1 MSFSNSSGGTLALPS
16 PTHAHHID
24 VTSAVR
30 TLRRSISRS
39 PSKFLT
45 RSSPQSLSPESPH
58 QTSPQSPCQSP
69 CRRFGATPQNQHS
82 LPSHTRS
89 APPNNGILHPA
100 FTPFRPSVRLSLR
113 SAKAGKTSPSRQLT
127 RTRTSPRSPL
137 KRALN
142 TAPDSGNSLP
152 AMPAPSVIDATG
164 QENNALGATSPL
176 TVSPDKR
183 SSLHLEA
190 PGSSPTAFIKSL
202 DGHYEFQMVPNNG
215 SLKRSDATMNLDQ
228 PSQESP
234 VAKRRSLHGISVLGQ
249 NEDQNVFGS
258 NTTSSQSFFIHE
270 DASTEYEIAG
280 TTGSPFRDPLP
291 SPTPTNSNVPKRS
304 SSLRKSTL
312 QQRYGERGSWGRRSG
327 ERQLAQMSAEYSPV
341 RSRPRLSQ
349 DQFVPPAV
357 PQESPF
363 ASTTPASKPP
373 TFITDVDY
381 ETNPLSTTPTSQ
393 PPSFASADTG
403 YEPTHVST
411 TPTSKPPIFGVDKG
425 HQPHPLSKTLTTSS
439 SGNSLTE
446 ETPMYAPVA
455 RVPDRQRSHIFSRSL
470 PLNATRPTRP
480 NDMARAMATPSQ
492 NHLWVGAFN
501 STGLISKVNRNLEED
516 ADKKMAP
523 PDTPC
528 KKHSNPFATFPHRPG
543 RVNNRN
549 SFGGIP
555 STPFSN
561 GGTQVPNSNPFSRPG
576 KGMSIFQRGSA
587 SRGARRG
594 SVLSLD
600 GDEHNLFNDT
610 LDFST
615 PMEGDAPPT
624 PTKNTLT
631 PSLSKV
637 SEHSFES
644 PQDNHSPTANRV
656 IHAPTPIFG
665 NPVPREAT
673 CKSGSAAPNALAG
686 SIDNS
691 SRPLRA
697 GCLYSPSSHLPLSS
711 LSRSRARR
719 GLHSPSPL
727 STVSLRHSISS
738 PTQTFTKSKL
748 SVSASPLDGR
758 RTPQTPARAGDSF
771 SDNMA
776 PPVTPTA
783 GRDLRSSTSLLVT
796 PVNVRTSN
804 VDLDVSLSSRFEK
817 VEQIGKGEFSL
828 VYRVTQV
835 DQQKMT
841 FDDFIATP
849 SKSPTKGKVFAVK
862 KSKQPFQGPRD
873 RETKLREAEI
883 LKALSHSEHVVQ
895 YFDNWEHNY
904 HLYIQTEY
912 CEEGT
917 LDKFLGNVGR
927 GGRLDDFRIF
937 KILQDLCLGLKDIH
951 DAGFMHLD
959 LKPANILVTF
969 EGVLKIA
976 DFGLA
981 QSCSSAEG
989 VDVEGD
995 REYMAPEML
1004 KGKSCQPA
1012 DVFSLGLIILETA
1025 ANVVLPDNGPTWIAL
1040 RSGDLSEVPS
1050 LTWNPSIEVQRDAT
1064 GNPTEGVLSDGF
1076 ASGKTHDPSNLF
1088 GSYKRSELQQPPD
1101 FMVNAMHISSLDS
1114 IVRWMTAQEPSERPT
1129 VHQVLQL
1136 EGMQWVSHQRAAP
1149 ATVYEGNWGPA
1160 DMFPISE
1167 ISIAEGGDSDTE
1179 MTDV

>member
-45 RSSPQSLSPESPH
+45 RSNSQNSLSPESPH
-58 QTSPQSPCQSP
+58 QTSPQSPC
-69 CRRFGATPQNQHS
+69 RRFGATPQNQQL

-89 APPNNGILHPA
+89 APPHINGAPHSNA

-113 SAKAGKTSPSRQLT
+113 SAKAGKTSPSRPLT
-127 RTRTSPRSPL
+127 RARASPKSPL

-142 TAPDSGNSLP
+142 MAPDSGNSLP
-152 AMPAPSVIDATG
+152 AVPLASVIDASG
-164 QENNALGATSPL
+164 QENNALGATSPIS
-176 TVSPDKR
+176 VSPVKR
-183 SSLHLEA
+183 RSLTLDVA
-190 PGSSPTAFIKSL
+190 GSSPTSFLKSL
-202 DGHYEFQMVPNNG
+202 DSNNDGQMVPNNG

-228 PSQESP
+228 PSQGSP
-234 VAKRRSLHGISVLGQ
+234 VAKRRSLHGISGLGQ
-249 NEDQNVFGS
+249 NEDQNIFGA
-258 NTTSSQSFFIHE
+258 NTTSSQSFYIHE
-270 DASTEYEIAG
+270 DSSTEYEIAG
-280 TTGSPFRDPLP
+280 TSGSPFRDPVP
-291 SPTPTNSNVPKRS
+291 SPTPATTNVPKRS

-327 ERQLAQMSAEYSPV
+327 ERQLAQMSSEYSPV
-341 RSRPRLSQ
+341 RSRPRLSL
-349 DQFVPPAV
+349 DQFVPPPV

-363 ASTTPASKPP
+363 
-373 TFITDVDY
+373 
-381 ETNPLSTTPTSQ
+381 
-393 PPSFASADTG
+393 
-403 YEPTHVST
+403 VST
-411 TPTSKPPIFGVDKG
+411 TPTSKPPPTTFFGDKA

-446 ETPMYAPVA
+446 EAPIYAPVA
-455 RVPDRQRSHIFSRSL
+455 RMPDRPRPHLFSRSL

-480 NDMARAMATPSQ
+480 NDLSKAMATPSNSQ
-492 NHLWVGAFN
+492 LWVGAFN
-501 STGLISKVNRNLEED
+501 STGLISKVNRNPEED

-528 KKHSNPFATFPHRPG
+528 KKHSNPFATFPPPAGSAMKKRG
-543 RVNNRN
+543 NNRN
-549 SFGGIP
+549 SFGGLP
-555 STPFSN
+555 STPF
-561 GGTQVPNSNPFSRPG
+561 GNSTASFGRPG

-587 SRGARRG
+587 SRSARRG

-600 GDEHNLFNDT
+600 GDEHKLFGET
-610 LDFST
+610 IDFST

-637 SEHSFES
+637 SEYSFES
-644 PQDNHSPTANRV
+644 PHDNHSPTANRTL
-656 IHAPTPIFG
+656 HSTTPVLGTSIS
-665 NPVPREAT
+665 REAT
-673 CKSGSAAPNALAG
+673 S
-686 SIDNS
+686 
-691 SRPLRA
+691 
-697 GCLYSPSSHLPLSS
+697 
-711 LSRSRARR
+711 
-719 GLHSPSPL
+719 
-727 STVSLRHSISS
+727 
-738 PTQTFTKSKL
+738 
-748 SVSASPLDGR
+748 SPLDGR
-758 RTPQTPARAGDSF
+758 RTPQTPRESLLPLDTSRLSISQIGDGF
-771 SDNMA
+771 SDNMP

-796 PVNVRTSN
+796 PVNARTSN
-804 VDLDVSLSSRFEK
+804 IDIDASLSSRFDK
-817 VEQIGKGEFSL
+817 VEQIGKGEFSV
-828 VYRVTQV
+828 VYRVTQA
-835 DQQKMT
+835 DHQMT
-841 FDDFIATP
+841 FGNLSTTP
-849 SKSPTKGKVFAVK
+849 TTSPPKGRVYAVK
-862 KSKQPFQGPRD
+862 KSKHAFQGPKDRD
-873 RETKLREAEI
+873 TKVREAEI
-883 LKALSHSEHVVQ
+883 LRTLSYSEHVVQ
-895 YFDNWEHNY
+895 YFDHWDYNN

-917 LDKFLGNVGR
+917 LDKFLGTVGR

-951 DAGFMHLD
+951 DSGFMHLD

-969 EGVLKIA
+969 EGVLKIG

-1004 KGKSCQPA
+1004 KGKSCQSA

-1064 GNPTEGVLSDGF
+1064 GNPTEIMHSDDF
-1076 ASGKTHDPSNLF
+1076 TSGKTHDPSNLF
-1088 GSYKRSELQQPPD
+1088 GPSKRSELLQPPE
-1101 FMVNAMHISSLDS
+1101 FMVNATHNSSLDL

-1129 VHQVLQL
+1129 VHQVLEL
-1136 EGMQWVSHQRAAP
+1136 EGLQWVGHHRAAP
-1149 ATVYEGNWGPA
+1149 ATVYEGNWGP
-1160 DMFPISE
+1160 DEELIP

>member
-45 RSSPQSLSPESPH
+45 RSNSQNSLSPESPH
-58 QTSPQSPCQSP
+58 QTSPQSPC
-69 CRRFGATPQNQHS
+69 RRFGATPQNQQL

-89 APPNNGILHPA
+89 APPHINGAPHSTA

-113 SAKAGKTSPSRQLT
+113 SAKAGKTSPSRPLT
-127 RTRTSPRSPL
+127 RARASPKSPL

-142 TAPDSGNSLP
+142 MAPDSGNSLP
-152 AMPAPSVIDATG
+152 AIPLASVIDASG
-164 QENNALGATSPL
+164 QENNALGATSPIS
-176 TVSPDKR
+176 VSPVKR
-183 SSLHLEA
+183 RSLTLDVAE
-190 PGSSPTAFIKSL
+190 SSPTSFLKSL
-202 DGHYEFQMVPNNG
+202 DSNNDGQMATNNG

-228 PSQESP
+228 PSQGSP
-234 VAKRRSLHGISVLGQ
+234 VAKRRSLHGISGLGQ
-249 NEDQNVFGS
+249 NEDQNIFGA
-258 NTTSSQSFFIHE
+258 NTTSSQSFYIHE
-270 DASTEYEIAG
+270 DSSTEYEIAG
-280 TTGSPFRDPLP
+280 TSGSPFRDPVP
-291 SPTPTNSNVPKRS
+291 SPTPATTNVPKRS

-327 ERQLAQMSAEYSPV
+327 ERQLAQMSSEYSPV
-341 RSRPRLSQ
+341 RSRPRLSL
-349 DQFVPPAV
+349 DQFVPPPV

-363 ASTTPASKPP
+363 
-373 TFITDVDY
+373 
-381 ETNPLSTTPTSQ
+381 
-393 PPSFASADTG
+393 
-403 YEPTHVST
+403 VST
-411 TPTSKPPIFGVDKG
+411 TPTSKPPPTTFFGDKA

-446 ETPMYAPVA
+446 EAPIYAPVA
-455 RVPDRQRSHIFSRSL
+455 RMPDRPRPHLFSRSL

-480 NDMARAMATPSQ
+480 NDMSKAMATPSNSQ
-492 NHLWVGAFN
+492 LWVGAFN
-501 STGLISKVNRNLEED
+501 STGLISKVNRNPEED

-528 KKHSNPFATFPHRPG
+528 KKHSNPFATFPPPAGSAMKKRG
-543 RVNNRN
+543 NNRN
-549 SFGGIP
+549 SFGGLP
-555 STPFSN
+555 STPFGNST
-561 GGTQVPNSNPFSRPG
+561 GPNSFGRPG

-587 SRGARRG
+587 SRSARRG

-600 GDEHNLFNDT
+600 GDEHKLFGET
-610 LDFST
+610 IDFST

-637 SEHSFES
+637 SEYSFES
-644 PQDNHSPTANRV
+644 PHDNHSPTANRTL
-656 IHAPTPIFG
+656 HSTTPVLGTSI
-665 NPVPREAT
+665 PREAT
-673 CKSGSAAPNALAG
+673 S
-686 SIDNS
+686 
-691 SRPLRA
+691 
-697 GCLYSPSSHLPLSS
+697 
-711 LSRSRARR
+711 
-719 GLHSPSPL
+719 
-727 STVSLRHSISS
+727 
-738 PTQTFTKSKL
+738 
-748 SVSASPLDGR
+748 SPLDGR
-758 RTPQTPARAGDSF
+758 RTPQTPRESLLPLDTSRLSISQIGDGF
-771 SDNMA
+771 SDNMP

-796 PVNVRTSN
+796 PVNARTSN
-804 VDLDVSLSSRFEK
+804 IDIDASLSSRFDK
-817 VEQIGKGEFSL
+817 VEQIGKGEFSV
-828 VYRVTQV
+828 VYRVTQA
-835 DQQKMT
+835 DHQMT
-841 FDDFIATP
+841 FGNLSTTP
-849 SKSPTKGKVFAVK
+849 TTSPTKGRVYAVK
-862 KSKQPFQGPRD
+862 KSKHAFQGPKDRD
-873 RETKLREAEI
+873 TKVREAEI
-883 LKALSHSEHVVQ
+883 LRTLSFSEHVVQ
-895 YFDNWEHNY
+895 YFDHWDYNN

-917 LDKFLGNVGR
+917 LDKFLGTVGR

-951 DAGFMHLD
+951 DSGFMHLD

-969 EGVLKIA
+969 EGVLKIG

-1004 KGKSCQPA
+1004 KGKSCQSA

-1064 GNPTEGVLSDGF
+1064 GNPTEIMHSDDF
-1076 ASGKTHDPSNLF
+1076 TSGKTHDPSNLF
-1088 GSYKRSELQQPPD
+1088 GPSKRSELLQPPE
-1101 FMVNAMHISSLDS
+1101 FMVNATHSSSLDL

-1129 VHQVLQL
+1129 VHQVLEL
-1136 EGMQWVSHQRAAP
+1136 EGLQWVGHHRAAP
-1149 ATVYEGNWGPA
+1149 ATVYEGNWGP
-1160 DMFPISE
+1160 DEELIP

>member
-45 RSSPQSLSPESPH
+45 RSNSPNSLSPESPH
-58 QTSPQSPCQSP
+58 QTSPQSPC
-69 CRRFGATPQNQHS
+69 RRFGATPQNQQP
-82 LPSHTRS
+82 LPCHTRS
-89 APPNNGILHPA
+89 APPHAYGAPSSA

-113 SAKAGKTSPSRQLT
+113 SAKAAKTSPSRPLT
-127 RTRTSPRSPL
+127 RARVSPKSPL
-137 KRALN
+137 KRALI

-152 AMPAPSVIDATG
+152 AAPALSAIDISG
-164 QENNALGATSPL
+164 QENNTLGA
-176 TVSPDKR
+176 
-183 SSLHLEA
+183 
-190 PGSSPTAFIKSL
+190 SSPITSSPEKRRSLPLDVSGSVQIAFLKSL
-202 DGHYEFQMVPNNG
+202 ETNSDNSMVPNNG

-234 VAKRRSLHGISVLGQ
+234 VAKRRSLHGISALGQ
-249 NEDQNVFGS
+249 NEDQNIFGS
-258 NTTSSQSFFIHE
+258 NTTSSQSFYIHE

-280 TTGSPFRDPLP
+280 SSGSPFRDPLP
-291 SPTPTNSNVPKRS
+291 SPTPTTTSTSANVPKRS

-312 QQRYGERGSWGRRSG
+312 QQRYGERGSWGRRTG
-327 ERQLAQMSAEYSPV
+327 ERQLAQFSAEYSPV
-341 RSRPRLSQ
+341 RSRPRLSM
-349 DQFVPPAV
+349 DQFVPPPA

-363 ASTTPASKPP
+363 TTSTSTAP
-373 TFITDVDY
+373 T
-381 ETNPLSTTPTSQ
+381 
-393 PPSFASADTG
+393 
-403 YEPTHVST
+403 VST
-411 TPTSKPPIFGVDKG
+411 TPTSKPPPTNIFGDKG

-439 SGNSLTE
+439 SGNSLHE
-446 ETPMYAPVA
+446 ETPIYAPVA
-455 RVPDRQRSHIFSRSL
+455 RMPDRPRQHLFSRSL

-480 NDMARAMATPSQ
+480 NDVTRTMATPSNAQ
-492 NHLWVGAFN
+492 LWVGAFN
-501 STGLISKVNRNLEED
+501 STGLISKVNRNPEEE
-516 ADKKMAP
+516 ANKKMAP

-528 KKHSNPFATFPHRPG
+528 KKHSNPFATFPPPAGSAMKKRG
-543 RVNNRN
+543 NNRN
-549 SFGGIP
+549 SFGGNP
-555 STPFSN
+555 STPFGNS
-561 GGTQVPNSNPFSRPG
+561 TQSFGRAG

-587 SRGARRG
+587 SRNGRRG

-600 GDEHNLFNDT
+600 GDEHTLFDNI

-644 PQDNHSPTANRV
+644 PQNNHSPTANR
-656 IHAPTPIFG
+656 ILHAPTPVLGSSI
-665 NPVPREAT
+665 PRSAT
-673 CKSGSAAPNALAG
+673 S
-686 SIDNS
+686 
-691 SRPLRA
+691 
-697 GCLYSPSSHLPLSS
+697 
-711 LSRSRARR
+711 
-719 GLHSPSPL
+719 
-727 STVSLRHSISS
+727 
-738 PTQTFTKSKL
+738 
-748 SVSASPLDGR
+748 SPLDGR
-758 RTPQTPARAGDSF
+758 RTPQTPRESLLPLDTSRLSISQAGDSY
-771 SDNMA
+771 SDNM
-776 PPVTPTA
+776 PPPSTPTA
-783 GRDLRSSTSLLVT
+783 GRDLRSSTSILVT
-796 PVNVRTSN
+796 PVNVRTN
-804 VDLDVSLSSRFEK
+804 NLDIDASLSSRFEK
-817 VEQIGKGEFSL
+817 VEQIGMGEFST
-828 VYRVTQV
+828 VYRVTQA
-835 DQQKMT
+835 DRPMS
-841 FDDFIATP
+841 FDELIATP
-849 SKSPTKGKVFAVK
+849 ADHSNSPAKGRVYAVK

-873 RETKLREAEI
+873 RDTKVREAQI
-883 LKALSHSEHVVQ
+883 LQSLSHSEHVVQ
-895 YFDNWEHNY
+895 YFDHWEHNY

-917 LDKFLGNVGR
+917 LDRFLGHVGR

-1004 KGKSCQPA
+1004 KGKSCQSA

-1064 GNPTEGVLSDGF
+1064 GNPTEGMHSDDF
-1076 ASGKTHDPSNLF
+1076 TSGKTHDPSNLF
-1088 GSYKRSELQQPPD
+1088 GSLKRSELQQPPE
-1101 FMVNAMHISSLDS
+1101 FMVNPVHNSSLDS
-1114 IVRWMTAQEPSERPT
+1114 IVRWMTAQEPSDRPS
-1129 VHQVLQL
+1129 VHQVLQI
-1136 EGMQWVSHQRAAP
+1136 EGMQWVAHQRAAP
-1149 ATVYEGNWGPA
+1149 ATVYEGNWGPDDAEA
-1160 DMFPISE
+1160 DMFPV
-1167 ISIAEGGDSDTE
+1167 SIVEGDSDTE

>member
-45 RSSPQSLSPESPH
+45 RSNSQNSLSPESPH
-58 QTSPQSPCQSP
+58 QTSPQSPC
-69 CRRFGATPQNQHS
+69 RRFGATPQNQQL

-89 APPNNGILHPA
+89 APPHANGAPHSTA

-113 SAKAGKTSPSRQLT
+113 SAKACKTSPSRPLT
-127 RTRTSPRSPL
+127 RARASPKSPL

-142 TAPDSGNSLP
+142 MAPDSGNSLP
-152 AMPAPSVIDATG
+152 VMPSPSVIDASG
-164 QENNALGATSPL
+164 QENNALGATSPIS
-176 TVSPDKR
+176 VSPVKR
-183 SSLHLEA
+183 RSLTLDVA
-190 PGSSPTAFIKSL
+190 GSSPTSFLKSL
-202 DGHYEFQMVPNNG
+202 DSSSDSQMVPNNG

-228 PSQESP
+228 PSQGSP
-234 VAKRRSLHGISVLGQ
+234 VAKRRSLHGISGLGQ
-249 NEDQNVFGS
+249 NEDQNIFGA
-258 NTTSSQSFFIHE
+258 NTTSSQSFYIHE
-270 DASTEYEIAG
+270 DSSTEYEIAG
-280 TTGSPFRDPLP
+280 TSGSPFRDPLP
-291 SPTPTNSNVPKRS
+291 SPTPATTNVPKRS

-327 ERQLAQMSAEYSPV
+327 ERQLAQMSSEYSPV
-341 RSRPRLSQ
+341 RSRPRLSL
-349 DQFVPPAV
+349 DQFVPPPV

-363 ASTTPASKPP
+363 
-373 TFITDVDY
+373 
-381 ETNPLSTTPTSQ
+381 
-393 PPSFASADTG
+393 
-403 YEPTHVST
+403 VST
-411 TPTSKPPIFGVDKG
+411 TPTSKPPTTIFGDKA

-446 ETPMYAPVA
+446 EAPIYAPVA
-455 RVPDRQRSHIFSRSL
+455 RMPDRPRPHLFSRSL

-480 NDMARAMATPSQ
+480 NDMSKAMATPSNSQ
-492 NHLWVGAFN
+492 LWVGAFN
-501 STGLISKVNRNLEED
+501 STGLISKVNRNPEED

-528 KKHSNPFATFPHRPG
+528 KKHSNPFATFPPPAGSAMKKRG
-543 RVNNRN
+543 NNRN
-549 SFGGIP
+549 SFGGLP
-555 STPFSN
+555 STPFGNST
-561 GGTQVPNSNPFSRPG
+561 GPNSFGRPG

-587 SRGARRG
+587 SRSARRG

-600 GDEHNLFNDT
+600 GDEHKLFGET
-610 LDFST
+610 IDFST

-637 SEHSFES
+637 SEYSFES
-644 PQDNHSPTANRV
+644 PHDNHSPTANRNL
-656 IHAPTPIFG
+656 HSTTPVLGTSIR
-665 NPVPREAT
+665 REAT
-673 CKSGSAAPNALAG
+673 S
-686 SIDNS
+686 
-691 SRPLRA
+691 
-697 GCLYSPSSHLPLSS
+697 
-711 LSRSRARR
+711 
-719 GLHSPSPL
+719 
-727 STVSLRHSISS
+727 
-738 PTQTFTKSKL
+738 
-748 SVSASPLDGR
+748 SPLDGR
-758 RTPQTPARAGDSF
+758 RTPQTPRESLLPLDTSRLSISQIGDSF
-771 SDNMA
+771 SDNMP

-796 PVNVRTSN
+796 PVNARTN
-804 VDLDVSLSSRFEK
+804 NIDIDASLSSRFDK
-817 VEQIGKGEFSL
+817 VEQVGKGEFSV

-835 DQQKMT
+835 DHQMT
-841 FDDFIATP
+841 FGNLSTTP
-849 SKSPTKGKVFAVK
+849 TTSPTKGRVYAVK
-862 KSKQPFQGPRD
+862 KSKHAFQGPKDRD
-873 RETKLREAEI
+873 DKVREAEI
-883 LKALSHSEHVVQ
+883 LRTLSHSEHVVQ
-895 YFDNWEHNY
+895 YFDHWDYNN

-917 LDKFLGNVGR
+917 LDKFLGTVGQ

-969 EGVLKIA
+969 EGVLKIG

-1004 KGKSCQPA
+1004 KGKSCQSA

-1064 GNPTEGVLSDGF
+1064 GNPTEIMHSDDF
-1076 ASGKTHDPSNLF
+1076 TSGKTHDPSNLF
-1088 GSYKRSELQQPPD
+1088 GPSKRSELLQPPE
-1101 FMVNAMHISSLDS
+1101 FMVNATHSSSLDM
-1114 IVRWMTAQEPSERPT
+1114 IVRWMTAQEPNERPT
-1129 VHQVLQL
+1129 VHQVLEL
-1136 EGMQWVSHQRAAP
+1136 EGLQWIGHHRAAP
-1149 ATVYEGNWGPA
+1149 ATVYEGNWGP
-1160 DMFPISE
+1160 DELIPV
-1167 ISIAEGGDSDTE
+1167 SIAEGGDSDTE

>member
-45 RSSPQSLSPESPH
+45 RSNSQNSLSPESPH
-58 QTSPQSPCQSP
+58 QTSPQSPC
-69 CRRFGATPQNQHS
+69 RRFGATPQNQQL

-89 APPNNGILHPA
+89 APPHINGAPHSAA

-113 SAKAGKTSPSRQLT
+113 SAKAGKTSPSRPLT
-127 RTRTSPRSPL
+127 RARASPKSPL

-142 TAPDSGNSLP
+142 MAPDSGNSLP
-152 AMPAPSVIDATG
+152 AVPLASVIDASG
-164 QENNALGATSPL
+164 QENNALGATSPIS
-176 TVSPDKR
+176 VSPVKR
-183 SSLHLEA
+183 RSLTLDVA
-190 PGSSPTAFIKSL
+190 GSSPTSFLKSL
-202 DGHYEFQMVPNNG
+202 DSNNDGQVVPNNG

-228 PSQESP
+228 PSQGSP
-234 VAKRRSLHGISVLGQ
+234 VAKRRSLHGISGLGQ
-249 NEDQNVFGS
+249 NEDQNIFGA
-258 NTTSSQSFFIHE
+258 NTTSSQSFYIHE
-270 DASTEYEIAG
+270 DSSTEYEIAG
-280 TTGSPFRDPLP
+280 TSGSPFRDPAP
-291 SPTPTNSNVPKRS
+291 SPTPATTNVPKRS

-327 ERQLAQMSAEYSPV
+327 ERQLAQMSSEYSPV
-341 RSRPRLSQ
+341 RSRPRLSL
-349 DQFVPPAV
+349 DQFVPPPV

-363 ASTTPASKPP
+363 
-373 TFITDVDY
+373 
-381 ETNPLSTTPTSQ
+381 
-393 PPSFASADTG
+393 
-403 YEPTHVST
+403 VST
-411 TPTSKPPIFGVDKG
+411 TPTSKPPPTTLFGDKA

-446 ETPMYAPVA
+446 EAPIYAPVP
-455 RVPDRQRSHIFSRSL
+455 RMPDRPRPHLFSRSL

-480 NDMARAMATPSQ
+480 NDMSKAMATPSNSQ
-492 NHLWVGAFN
+492 LWVGAFN
-501 STGLISKVNRNLEED
+501 STGLISKVNRNPEED

-528 KKHSNPFATFPHRPG
+528 KKHSNPFATFPPPAGSAMKKRG
-543 RVNNRN
+543 NNRN
-549 SFGGIP
+549 SFGGLP
-555 STPFSN
+555 STPF
-561 GGTQVPNSNPFSRPG
+561 GNSTASFGRPG

-587 SRGARRG
+587 SRSARRG

-600 GDEHNLFNDT
+600 GDEHKLFGET
-610 LDFST
+610 IDFST

-624 PTKNTLT
+624 PTKHTLT

-637 SEHSFES
+637 SEYSFES
-644 PQDNHSPTANRV
+644 PHDNHSPTANRTL
-656 IHAPTPIFG
+656 HSTTPVLGTSI
-665 NPVPREAT
+665 PREA
-673 CKSGSAAPNALAG
+673 
-686 SIDNS
+686 NS
-691 SRPLRA
+691 
-697 GCLYSPSSHLPLSS
+697 
-711 LSRSRARR
+711 
-719 GLHSPSPL
+719 
-727 STVSLRHSISS
+727 
-738 PTQTFTKSKL
+738 
-748 SVSASPLDGR
+748 SPLDGR
-758 RTPQTPARAGDSF
+758 RTPQTPRESLLPLDTSRLSISQIGDGF
-771 SDNMA
+771 SDNMP

-796 PVNVRTSN
+796 PVNARTSN
-804 VDLDVSLSSRFEK
+804 IDIDASLSSRFDK
-817 VEQIGKGEFSL
+817 VEQIGKGEFSV
-828 VYRVTQV
+828 VYRVTQA
-835 DQQKMT
+835 DHQMT
-841 FDDFIATP
+841 FGNLSTTP
-849 SKSPTKGKVFAVK
+849 TTSPTKGRVYAVK
-862 KSKQPFQGPRD
+862 KSKHAFQGPKDRD
-873 RETKLREAEI
+873 TKVREAEI
-883 LKALSHSEHVVQ
+883 LRTLSYSEHVVQ
-895 YFDNWEHNY
+895 YFDHWDYNN

-917 LDKFLGNVGR
+917 LDKFLGTVGR

-951 DAGFMHLD
+951 DSGFMHLD

-969 EGVLKIA
+969 EGVLKIG

-1004 KGKSCQPA
+1004 KGKSCQSA

-1064 GNPTEGVLSDGF
+1064 GNPTEIMHSDDF
-1076 ASGKTHDPSNLF
+1076 TSGKTHDPSNLF
-1088 GSYKRSELQQPPD
+1088 GPSKRSELLQPPE
-1101 FMVNAMHISSLDS
+1101 FMVNATHNSSLDL

-1129 VHQVLQL
+1129 VHQVLEL
-1136 EGMQWVSHQRAAP
+1136 EGLQWVGHHRAAP
-1149 ATVYEGNWGPA
+1149 ATVYEGNWGP
-1160 DMFPISE
+1160 DEELIP

>member
-45 RSSPQSLSPESPH
+45 RSNSQNSLSPESPH
-58 QTSPQSPCQSP
+58 QTSPQSPC
-69 CRRFGATPQNQHS
+69 RRFGATPQNQQL

-89 APPNNGILHPA
+89 APPHINGAPHSTA

-113 SAKAGKTSPSRQLT
+113 SAKAGKTSPSRPLT
-127 RTRTSPRSPL
+127 RARASPKSPL

-142 TAPDSGNSLP
+142 MAPDSGNSLP
-152 AMPAPSVIDATG
+152 AIPLASVIDASG
-164 QENNALGATSPL
+164 QENNALGATSPIS
-176 TVSPDKR
+176 VSPVKR
-183 SSLHLEA
+183 RSLTLDVAE
-190 PGSSPTAFIKSL
+190 SSPTSFLKSL
-202 DGHYEFQMVPNNG
+202 DSNNDGQMVTNNG

-228 PSQESP
+228 PSQGSP
-234 VAKRRSLHGISVLGQ
+234 VAKRRSLHGISGLGQ
-249 NEDQNVFGS
+249 NEDQNIFGA
-258 NTTSSQSFFIHE
+258 NTTSSQSFYIHE
-270 DASTEYEIAG
+270 DSSTEYEIAG
-280 TTGSPFRDPLP
+280 TSGSPFRDPVP
-291 SPTPTNSNVPKRS
+291 SPTPATTNVPKRS

-327 ERQLAQMSAEYSPV
+327 ERQLAQMSSEYSPV
-341 RSRPRLSQ
+341 RSRPRLSL
-349 DQFVPPAV
+349 DQFVPPPM

-363 ASTTPASKPP
+363 
-373 TFITDVDY
+373 
-381 ETNPLSTTPTSQ
+381 
-393 PPSFASADTG
+393 
-403 YEPTHVST
+403 VST
-411 TPTSKPPIFGVDKG
+411 TPTSKPPPTTFFGDKA

-446 ETPMYAPVA
+446 EAPIYAPVA
-455 RVPDRQRSHIFSRSL
+455 RMPDRPRPHLFSRSL

-480 NDMARAMATPSQ
+480 NDMSKAMATPSNSQ
-492 NHLWVGAFN
+492 LWVGAFN
-501 STGLISKVNRNLEED
+501 STGLISKVNRNPEED

-528 KKHSNPFATFPHRPG
+528 KKHSNPFATFPPPAGSAMKKRG
-543 RVNNRN
+543 NNRN
-549 SFGGIP
+549 SFGGLP
-555 STPFSN
+555 STPFGNST
-561 GGTQVPNSNPFSRPG
+561 GPNSFGRPG

-587 SRGARRG
+587 SRSARRG

-600 GDEHNLFNDT
+600 GDEHKLFGET
-610 LDFST
+610 IDFST

-637 SEHSFES
+637 SEYSFES
-644 PQDNHSPTANRV
+644 PHDNHSPTANRTL
-656 IHAPTPIFG
+656 HSTTPVLGTSI
-665 NPVPREAT
+665 PREAT
-673 CKSGSAAPNALAG
+673 S
-686 SIDNS
+686 
-691 SRPLRA
+691 
-697 GCLYSPSSHLPLSS
+697 
-711 LSRSRARR
+711 
-719 GLHSPSPL
+719 
-727 STVSLRHSISS
+727 
-738 PTQTFTKSKL
+738 
-748 SVSASPLDGR
+748 SPLDGR
-758 RTPQTPARAGDSF
+758 RTPQTPRESLLPLDTSRLSISQIGDGF
-771 SDNMA
+771 SDNMP

-796 PVNVRTSN
+796 PVNARTSN
-804 VDLDVSLSSRFEK
+804 IDIDASLSSRFDK
-817 VEQIGKGEFSL
+817 VEQIGKGEFSV
-828 VYRVTQV
+828 VYRVTQA
-835 DQQKMT
+835 DHQMT
-841 FDDFIATP
+841 FGNLSTTP
-849 SKSPTKGKVFAVK
+849 TTSPTKGRVYAVK
-862 KSKQPFQGPRD
+862 KSKHAFQGPKDRD
-873 RETKLREAEI
+873 TKVREAEI
-883 LKALSHSEHVVQ
+883 LRTLSFSEHVVQ
-895 YFDNWEHNY
+895 YFDHWDYNN

-917 LDKFLGNVGR
+917 LDKFLGTVGR

-951 DAGFMHLD
+951 DSGFMHLD

-969 EGVLKIA
+969 EGVLKIG

-1004 KGKSCQPA
+1004 KGKSCQSA

-1064 GNPTEGVLSDGF
+1064 GNPTEIMHSDDF
-1076 ASGKTHDPSNLF
+1076 TSGKTHDPSNLF
-1088 GSYKRSELQQPPD
+1088 GPSKRSELLQPPE
-1101 FMVNAMHISSLDS
+1101 FMVNATHSSSLDL

-1129 VHQVLQL
+1129 VHQVLEL
-1136 EGMQWVSHQRAAP
+1136 EGLQWVGHHRAAP
-1149 ATVYEGNWGPA
+1149 ATVYEGNWGP
-1160 DMFPISE
+1160 DEELIP

>member
-45 RSSPQSLSPESPH
+45 RSNSQNSLSPESPH
-58 QTSPQSPCQSP
+58 QTSPQSPC
-69 CRRFGATPQNQHS
+69 RRFGATPQNQQL

-89 APPNNGILHPA
+89 APPHINGAPHSTA

-113 SAKAGKTSPSRQLT
+113 SAKAGKTSPSRPLT
-127 RTRTSPRSPL
+127 RARASPKSPL

-142 TAPDSGNSLP
+142 MAPDNGNSLP
-152 AMPAPSVIDATG
+152 AVPLASVIDASG
-164 QENNALGATSPL
+164 QENNALGATSPIS
-176 TVSPDKR
+176 VSPVKR
-183 SSLHLEA
+183 RSLTLDVA
-190 PGSSPTAFIKSL
+190 GSSPTSFLKSL
-202 DGHYEFQMVPNNG
+202 DSNNDGQMVPNNG

-228 PSQESP
+228 PSQGSP
-234 VAKRRSLHGISVLGQ
+234 VAKRRSLHGISGLGQ
-249 NEDQNVFGS
+249 NEDQNIFGA
-258 NTTSSQSFFIHE
+258 NTTSSQSFYIHE
-270 DASTEYEIAG
+270 DSSTEYEITG
-280 TTGSPFRDPLP
+280 TSGSPFRDPVH
-291 SPTPTNSNVPKRS
+291 SPTPATTNVPKRS

-327 ERQLAQMSAEYSPV
+327 ERQLAQMSSEYSPV
-341 RSRPRLSQ
+341 RSRPRLSL
-349 DQFVPPAV
+349 DQFVPPV

-363 ASTTPASKPP
+363 
-373 TFITDVDY
+373 
-381 ETNPLSTTPTSQ
+381 
-393 PPSFASADTG
+393 
-403 YEPTHVST
+403 VST
-411 TPTSKPPIFGVDKG
+411 TPTSKPPPTTFFGDKA

-446 ETPMYAPVA
+446 EAPMYAPVA
-455 RVPDRQRSHIFSRSL
+455 RMPDRPRPHLFSRSL
-470 PLNATRPTRP
+470 PLNATRPTRQ
-480 NDMARAMATPSQ
+480 NDMSKAMATPSNSQ
-492 NHLWVGAFN
+492 LWVGAFN
-501 STGLISKVNRNLEED
+501 STGLISKVNRNPEED

-528 KKHSNPFATFPHRPG
+528 KKHSNPFATFPPPAGSAMKKRG
-543 RVNNRN
+543 NNRN
-549 SFGGIP
+549 SFGGLP
-555 STPFSN
+555 STPF
-561 GGTQVPNSNPFSRPG
+561 GNSTASFGRPG

-587 SRGARRG
+587 SRSARRG

-600 GDEHNLFNDT
+600 GDEHKLFGET
-610 LDFST
+610 IDFST

-637 SEHSFES
+637 SEYSFES
-644 PQDNHSPTANRV
+644 PHDNHSPTANRTL
-656 IHAPTPIFG
+656 HSTTPVLGTSI
-665 NPVPREAT
+665 PREAT
-673 CKSGSAAPNALAG
+673 S
-686 SIDNS
+686 
-691 SRPLRA
+691 
-697 GCLYSPSSHLPLSS
+697 
-711 LSRSRARR
+711 
-719 GLHSPSPL
+719 
-727 STVSLRHSISS
+727 
-738 PTQTFTKSKL
+738 
-748 SVSASPLDGR
+748 SPLDGR
-758 RTPQTPARAGDSF
+758 RTPQTPRESLLPLDTSRLSISQIGDGF
-771 SDNMA
+771 PDNMP

-796 PVNVRTSN
+796 PVNARTSN
-804 VDLDVSLSSRFEK
+804 IDIDASLSSRFDK
-817 VEQIGKGEFSL
+817 VEQIGKGEFSV
-828 VYRVTQV
+828 VYRVTQA
-835 DQQKMT
+835 DHQMT
-841 FDDFIATP
+841 FGNLSTTP
-849 SKSPTKGKVFAVK
+849 TTSPTKGRVYAVK
-862 KSKQPFQGPRD
+862 KSKHAFQGPKDRD
-873 RETKLREAEI
+873 TKVREAEI
-883 LKALSHSEHVVQ
+883 LRTLSYSEHVVQ
-895 YFDNWEHNY
+895 YFDHWDYNN

-917 LDKFLGNVGR
+917 LDKFLGTVGR

-951 DAGFMHLD
+951 DSGFMHLD

-969 EGVLKIA
+969 EGVLKIG

-1004 KGKSCQPA
+1004 KGKSCQSA

-1064 GNPTEGVLSDGF
+1064 GNPTEIMHSDDF
-1076 ASGKTHDPSNLF
+1076 TSGKTHDPSNLF
-1088 GSYKRSELQQPPD
+1088 GPSKRSELLQPPE
-1101 FMVNAMHISSLDS
+1101 FMVNATHNSSLDL

-1129 VHQVLQL
+1129 VHQVLEL
-1136 EGMQWVSHQRAAP
+1136 EGLQWVGHHRAAP
-1149 ATVYEGNWGPA
+1149 ATVYEGNWGP
-1160 DMFPISE
+1160 DEELIP

>member
-45 RSSPQSLSPESPH
+45 RSNSQNSLSPESPH
-58 QTSPQSPCQSP
+58 QTSPQSPC
-69 CRRFGATPQNQHS
+69 RRFGATPQNQQL

-89 APPNNGILHPA
+89 APPHINGAPHSTA

-113 SAKAGKTSPSRQLT
+113 SAKAGKTSPSRPLT
-127 RTRTSPRSPL
+127 RARASPKSPL

-142 TAPDSGNSLP
+142 MAPDSGNSLP
-152 AMPAPSVIDATG
+152 AVPLASVIDASG
-164 QENNALGATSPL
+164 QENNALGATSPIS
-176 TVSPDKR
+176 VSPVKR
-183 SSLHLEA
+183 RSLTLDIA
-190 PGSSPTAFIKSL
+190 GSSPTSFLKSL
-202 DGHYEFQMVPNNG
+202 DSNNDGQMVPNNG

-228 PSQESP
+228 PSQGSP
-234 VAKRRSLHGISVLGQ
+234 VAKRRSLHGISGLGQ
-249 NEDQNVFGS
+249 NEDQNIFGA
-258 NTTSSQSFFIHE
+258 NTTSSQSFYIHE
-270 DASTEYEIAG
+270 DSSTEYEIAG
-280 TTGSPFRDPLP
+280 TSGSPFRDPVP
-291 SPTPTNSNVPKRS
+291 SPTPATTNVPKRS

-327 ERQLAQMSAEYSPV
+327 ERQLAQMSSEYSPV
-341 RSRPRLSQ
+341 RSRPRLSL
-349 DQFVPPAV
+349 DQFVPPPV

-363 ASTTPASKPP
+363 
-373 TFITDVDY
+373 
-381 ETNPLSTTPTSQ
+381 
-393 PPSFASADTG
+393 
-403 YEPTHVST
+403 VST
-411 TPTSKPPIFGVDKG
+411 TPTSKPPPTTFFGDKA

-446 ETPMYAPVA
+446 EAPIYAPVA
-455 RVPDRQRSHIFSRSL
+455 RMPDRPRPHLFSRSL
-470 PLNATRPTRP
+470 PLNATRPNRP
-480 NDMARAMATPSQ
+480 NDMSKAMATPSNSQ
-492 NHLWVGAFN
+492 LWVGAFN
-501 STGLISKVNRNLEED
+501 STGLISKVNRNPEED

-528 KKHSNPFATFPHRPG
+528 KKHSNPFATFPPPAGSAMKKRG
-543 RVNNRN
+543 NNRN
-549 SFGGIP
+549 SFGGLP
-555 STPFSN
+555 STPF
-561 GGTQVPNSNPFSRPG
+561 GNSTASFGRPG

-587 SRGARRG
+587 SRSARRG

-600 GDEHNLFNDT
+600 GDEHQLFGET
-610 LDFST
+610 IDFST

-637 SEHSFES
+637 SEYSFES
-644 PQDNHSPTANRV
+644 PHDNHSPTANRTL
-656 IHAPTPIFG
+656 HSTTPVLGTSI
-665 NPVPREAT
+665 PREAT
-673 CKSGSAAPNALAG
+673 S
-686 SIDNS
+686 
-691 SRPLRA
+691 
-697 GCLYSPSSHLPLSS
+697 
-711 LSRSRARR
+711 
-719 GLHSPSPL
+719 
-727 STVSLRHSISS
+727 
-738 PTQTFTKSKL
+738 
-748 SVSASPLDGR
+748 SPLDGR
-758 RTPQTPARAGDSF
+758 RTPQTPRESLLPLDTSRLSISQIGDAF
-771 SDNMA
+771 SDSMP

-796 PVNVRTSN
+796 PVNARTSN
-804 VDLDVSLSSRFEK
+804 IDMDASLSSRFDK
-817 VEQIGKGEFSL
+817 VEQIGKGEFSV
-828 VYRVTQV
+828 VYRVTQA
-835 DQQKMT
+835 DHQMT
-841 FDDFIATP
+841 FGNLSTTP
-849 SKSPTKGKVFAVK
+849 TTSPTKGRVYAVK
-862 KSKQPFQGPRD
+862 KSKHAFQGPKDRD
-873 RETKLREAEI
+873 TKVREAEI
-883 LKALSHSEHVVQ
+883 LRTLSYSEHVVQ
-895 YFDNWEHNY
+895 YFDHWDYNN

-917 LDKFLGNVGR
+917 LDKFLGTVGR

-951 DAGFMHLD
+951 DSGFMHLD

-969 EGVLKIA
+969 EGVLKIG

-1004 KGKSCQPA
+1004 KGKSCQSA

-1064 GNPTEGVLSDGF
+1064 GNPTEIMHSDDF
-1076 ASGKTHDPSNLF
+1076 TSGKTHDPSNLF
-1088 GSYKRSELQQPPD
+1088 GPSKRSELLQPPE
-1101 FMVNAMHISSLDS
+1101 FMANATHSSSLDL

-1129 VHQVLQL
+1129 VHQVLEL
-1136 EGMQWVSHQRAAP
+1136 EGLQWVGHHRAAP
-1149 ATVYEGNWGPA
+1149 ATVYEGNWGP
-1160 DMFPISE
+1160 DEELIP

>member
-45 RSSPQSLSPESPH
+45 RSNSQNSLSPESPH
-58 QTSPQSPCQSP
+58 QTSPQSPC
-69 CRRFGATPQNQHS
+69 RRFGATPQNQQL

-89 APPNNGILHPA
+89 APPHINGGPHSTA

-113 SAKAGKTSPSRQLT
+113 SAKAGKTSPSRPLT
-127 RTRTSPRSPL
+127 RARASPKSPL

-142 TAPDSGNSLP
+142 MAPDSGNSLP
-152 AMPAPSVIDATG
+152 AVPLASVLDASG
-164 QENNALGATSPL
+164 QENNALGATSPIS
-176 TVSPDKR
+176 VSPVKR
-183 SSLHLEA
+183 RSLTLDVA
-190 PGSSPTAFIKSL
+190 GSSPTSFLKSL
-202 DGHYEFQMVPNNG
+202 DSNNDGQMVPNNG

-228 PSQESP
+228 PSQGSP
-234 VAKRRSLHGISVLGQ
+234 VAKRRSLHGISGLVQ
-249 NEDQNVFGS
+249 NEDQNIFGA
-258 NTTSSQSFFIHE
+258 NTTSSQSFYIHE
-270 DASTEYEIAG
+270 DSSTEYEIAG
-280 TTGSPFRDPLP
+280 TSGSPFRDPVP
-291 SPTPTNSNVPKRS
+291 SPTPATTNVPKRS

-327 ERQLAQMSAEYSPV
+327 ERQLAQMSSEYSPV
-341 RSRPRLSQ
+341 RSRPRLSL
-349 DQFVPPAV
+349 DQFVPPPV

-363 ASTTPASKPP
+363 
-373 TFITDVDY
+373 
-381 ETNPLSTTPTSQ
+381 
-393 PPSFASADTG
+393 
-403 YEPTHVST
+403 VST
-411 TPTSKPPIFGVDKG
+411 TPTSKPPPTTFFGDKA

-446 ETPMYAPVA
+446 EAPIYAPVA
-455 RVPDRQRSHIFSRSL
+455 RMPDRPRPHLFSRSL
-470 PLNATRPTRP
+470 PLNATRPNRP
-480 NDMARAMATPSQ
+480 NDMSKAMATPSNSQ
-492 NHLWVGAFN
+492 LWVGAFN
-501 STGLISKVNRNLEED
+501 STGLISKVNRNPEED

-528 KKHSNPFATFPHRPG
+528 KKHSNPFATFPPPAGSAMKKRG
-543 RVNNRN
+543 NNRN
-549 SFGGIP
+549 SFGGLP
-555 STPFSN
+555 STPF
-561 GGTQVPNSNPFSRPG
+561 GNSTASFGRPG

-587 SRGARRG
+587 SRSARRG

-600 GDEHNLFNDT
+600 GDEHKLFGET
-610 LDFST
+610 IDFST

-624 PTKNTLT
+624 PTKNSLT

-637 SEHSFES
+637 SEYSFES
-644 PQDNHSPTANRV
+644 PHDNHSPTANRTL
-656 IHAPTPIFG
+656 HSTTPVLGTSI
-665 NPVPREAT
+665 PREAT
-673 CKSGSAAPNALAG
+673 S
-686 SIDNS
+686 
-691 SRPLRA
+691 
-697 GCLYSPSSHLPLSS
+697 
-711 LSRSRARR
+711 
-719 GLHSPSPL
+719 
-727 STVSLRHSISS
+727 
-738 PTQTFTKSKL
+738 
-748 SVSASPLDGR
+748 SPLDGR
-758 RTPQTPARAGDSF
+758 RTPQTPRESLLPLDTSRLSISQIGDAF
-771 SDNMA
+771 SDSMP

-796 PVNVRTSN
+796 PVNARTSN
-804 VDLDVSLSSRFEK
+804 IDIDASLSSRFDK
-817 VEQIGKGEFSL
+817 VEQIGKGEFSV
-828 VYRVTQV
+828 VYRVTQA
-835 DQQKMT
+835 DHQMT
-841 FDDFIATP
+841 FGNLSTTP
-849 SKSPTKGKVFAVK
+849 TTSPTKGRVYAVK
-862 KSKQPFQGPRD
+862 KSKHAFQGPKDRD
-873 RETKLREAEI
+873 TKVREAEI
-883 LKALSHSEHVVQ
+883 LRTLSYSEHVVQ
-895 YFDNWEHNY
+895 YFDHWDYNN

-917 LDKFLGNVGR
+917 LDKFLGTVGR

-937 KILQDLCLGLKDIH
+937 KILQDMCLGLKDIH
-951 DAGFMHLD
+951 DSGFMHLD

-969 EGVLKIA
+969 EGVLKIG

-1004 KGKSCQPA
+1004 KGKSCQSA

-1064 GNPTEGVLSDGF
+1064 GNPTEIMHSDDF
-1076 ASGKTHDPSNLF
+1076 TSGKTHDPSNLF
-1088 GSYKRSELQQPPD
+1088 GPSKRSELLQPPE
-1101 FMVNAMHISSLDS
+1101 FMVNATHNSSLDL

-1129 VHQVLQL
+1129 VHQVLEL
-1136 EGMQWVSHQRAAP
+1136 EGLQWVGHHRAAP
-1149 ATVYEGNWGPA
+1149 ATVYEGNWGP
-1160 DMFPISE
+1160 DEELIP

>member
-45 RSSPQSLSPESPH
+45 RSNSQNSLSPESPH
-58 QTSPQSPCQSP
+58 QTSPQSPC
-69 CRRFGATPQNQHS
+69 RRFGATPQNQQL

-89 APPNNGILHPA
+89 APPHINGAPHSTP

-113 SAKAGKTSPSRQLT
+113 SAKAGKTSPSRPLT
-127 RTRTSPRSPL
+127 RARASPKSPL

-142 TAPDSGNSLP
+142 MAPDSGNSLP
-152 AMPAPSVIDATG
+152 AIPLASVIDASG
-164 QENNALGATSPL
+164 QENNALGATSPIS
-176 TVSPDKR
+176 VSPVKR
-183 SSLHLEA
+183 RSLTLDVA
-190 PGSSPTAFIKSL
+190 GSSPTSFLKSL
-202 DGHYEFQMVPNNG
+202 DSNNDGQMVPNNG

-228 PSQESP
+228 PSQGSP
-234 VAKRRSLHGISVLGQ
+234 VAKRRSLHGISGLGQ
-249 NEDQNVFGS
+249 NEDQNIFGA
-258 NTTSSQSFFIHE
+258 NTTSSQSFYIHE
-270 DASTEYEIAG
+270 DSSTEYEIAG
-280 TTGSPFRDPLP
+280 TSGSPFRDPVP
-291 SPTPTNSNVPKRS
+291 SPTPATTNVPKRS

-327 ERQLAQMSAEYSPV
+327 ERQLAQMSSEYSPV
-341 RSRPRLSQ
+341 RSRPRLSL
-349 DQFVPPAV
+349 DQFVPPPV

-363 ASTTPASKPP
+363 
-373 TFITDVDY
+373 
-381 ETNPLSTTPTSQ
+381 
-393 PPSFASADTG
+393 
-403 YEPTHVST
+403 VST
-411 TPTSKPPIFGVDKG
+411 TPTSKPPSTTLFGDKG

-446 ETPMYAPVA
+446 EAPIYAPVA
-455 RVPDRQRSHIFSRSL
+455 RMPDRPRPHLFSRSL

-480 NDMARAMATPSQ
+480 NDMSKTMATPSNSQ
-492 NHLWVGAFN
+492 LWVGAFN
-501 STGLISKVNRNLEED
+501 STGLISKVNRNPEED

-528 KKHSNPFATFPHRPG
+528 KKHSNPFATFPPPAGSAMKKRG
-543 RVNNRN
+543 NNRN
-549 SFGGIP
+549 SFGGLP
-555 STPFSN
+555 STPFGNST
-561 GGTQVPNSNPFSRPG
+561 GPNSFGRPG

-587 SRGARRG
+587 SRSARRG

-600 GDEHNLFNDT
+600 GDEHKLFGET
-610 LDFST
+610 VDFST

-637 SEHSFES
+637 SEYSFES
-644 PQDNHSPTANRV
+644 PHDNHSPTANRTL
-656 IHAPTPIFG
+656 HSTTPVLGTSI
-665 NPVPREAT
+665 PREAT
-673 CKSGSAAPNALAG
+673 CKSEVPTTDGPAG
-686 SIDNS
+686 TVDKS
-691 SRPLRA
+691 SRPTDA
-697 GCLYSPSSHLPLSS
+697 GRLYSPSSLLPLSS
-711 LSRSRARR
+711 FGRSRARR

-727 STVSLRHSISS
+727 STVSLSHSLNS
-738 PTQTFTKSKL
+738 PHETYTKSKL
-748 SVSASPLDGR
+748 CESASPLDGR
-758 RTPQTPARAGDSF
+758 RTPQTPRESLLPLDTSRLSISQIGDGF
-771 SDNMA
+771 SDNMP

-796 PVNVRTSN
+796 PVNARTSN
-804 VDLDVSLSSRFEK
+804 IDIDASLSSRFDK
-817 VEQIGKGEFSL
+817 VEQIGKGEFSV
-828 VYRVTQV
+828 VYRVTQA
-835 DQQKMT
+835 DHQMT
-841 FDDFIATP
+841 FGDLSTTP
-849 SKSPTKGKVFAVK
+849 TTSPTKGRVYAVK
-862 KSKQPFQGPRD
+862 KSKHAFQGPKDRD
-873 RETKLREAEI
+873 TKVREAEI
-883 LKALSHSEHVVQ
+883 LRTLSYSEHVVQ
-895 YFDNWEHNY
+895 YFDHWDYNN

-917 LDKFLGNVGR
+917 LDKFLGTVGR

-951 DAGFMHLD
+951 DSGFMHLD

-969 EGVLKIA
+969 EGVLKIG

-1004 KGKSCQPA
+1004 KGKSCQSA

-1064 GNPTEGVLSDGF
+1064 GNPTEMMHSDDF
-1076 ASGKTHDPSNLF
+1076 TSGKTHDPSNLF
-1088 GSYKRSELQQPPD
+1088 GPSKRSELLQPPE
-1101 FMVNAMHISSLDS
+1101 FMVNATHNSSLDL

-1129 VHQVLQL
+1129 VHQVLEL
-1136 EGMQWVSHQRAAP
+1136 EGLQWVGHHRAAP
-1149 ATVYEGNWGPA
+1149 ATVYEGNWGP
-1160 DMFPISE
+1160 DEELIP

>member
-45 RSSPQSLSPESPH
+45 RSNSQNSLSPESPH
-58 QTSPQSPCQSP
+58 QTSPQSPC
-69 CRRFGATPQNQHS
+69 RRFGATPQNQQL

-89 APPNNGILHPA
+89 APPHINGAPHSTA

-113 SAKAGKTSPSRQLT
+113 SAKAGKTSPSRPLT
-127 RTRTSPRSPL
+127 RARASPKSPL

-142 TAPDSGNSLP
+142 MAPDSGNSLP
-152 AMPAPSVIDATG
+152 AIPLASVIDASG
-164 QENNALGATSPL
+164 QENNALGATSPIS
-176 TVSPDKR
+176 VSPVKR
-183 SSLHLEA
+183 RSLTLDVAE
-190 PGSSPTAFIKSL
+190 SSPTSFLKSL
-202 DGHYEFQMVPNNG
+202 DSNNDGQMATNNG

-228 PSQESP
+228 PSQGSP
-234 VAKRRSLHGISVLGQ
+234 VAKRRSLHGISGLGQ
-249 NEDQNVFGS
+249 NEDQNIFGA
-258 NTTSSQSFFIHE
+258 NTTSSQSFYIHE
-270 DASTEYEIAG
+270 DSSTEYEIAG
-280 TTGSPFRDPLP
+280 TSGSPFRDPVP
-291 SPTPTNSNVPKRS
+291 SPTPATTNVPKRS

-327 ERQLAQMSAEYSPV
+327 ERQLAQMSSEYSPV
-341 RSRPRLSQ
+341 RSRPRVSL
-349 DQFVPPAV
+349 DQFVPPPV

-363 ASTTPASKPP
+363 
-373 TFITDVDY
+373 
-381 ETNPLSTTPTSQ
+381 
-393 PPSFASADTG
+393 
-403 YEPTHVST
+403 VST
-411 TPTSKPPIFGVDKG
+411 TPTSKPPPTTFFGDKA

-446 ETPMYAPVA
+446 EAPIYAPVA
-455 RVPDRQRSHIFSRSL
+455 RMPDRPRPHLFSRSL

-480 NDMARAMATPSQ
+480 NDMSKAMATPSNSQ
-492 NHLWVGAFN
+492 LWVGAFN
-501 STGLISKVNRNLEED
+501 STGLISKVNRNPEED

-528 KKHSNPFATFPHRPG
+528 KKHSNPFATFPPPAGSAMKKRG
-543 RVNNRN
+543 NNRN
-549 SFGGIP
+549 SFGGLP
-555 STPFSN
+555 STPFGNST
-561 GGTQVPNSNPFSRPG
+561 GPNSFGRPG

-587 SRGARRG
+587 SRSARRG

-600 GDEHNLFNDT
+600 GDEHKLFGET
-610 LDFST
+610 IDFST

-637 SEHSFES
+637 SEYSFES
-644 PQDNHSPTANRV
+644 PHDNHSPTANRTL
-656 IHAPTPIFG
+656 HSTTPVLGTSI
-665 NPVPREAT
+665 PREAT
-673 CKSGSAAPNALAG
+673 S
-686 SIDNS
+686 
-691 SRPLRA
+691 
-697 GCLYSPSSHLPLSS
+697 
-711 LSRSRARR
+711 
-719 GLHSPSPL
+719 
-727 STVSLRHSISS
+727 
-738 PTQTFTKSKL
+738 
-748 SVSASPLDGR
+748 SPLDGR
-758 RTPQTPARAGDSF
+758 RTPQTPRESLLPLDTSRLSISQIGDGF
-771 SDNMA
+771 SDNMP

-796 PVNVRTSN
+796 PVNARTSN
-804 VDLDVSLSSRFEK
+804 IDIDASLSSRFDK
-817 VEQIGKGEFSL
+817 VEQIGKGEFSV
-828 VYRVTQV
+828 VYRVTQA
-835 DQQKMT
+835 DHQMT
-841 FDDFIATP
+841 FGNLSTTP
-849 SKSPTKGKVFAVK
+849 TTSPTKGRVYAVK
-862 KSKQPFQGPRD
+862 KSKHAFQGPKDRD
-873 RETKLREAEI
+873 TKVREAEI
-883 LKALSHSEHVVQ
+883 LRTLSFSEHVVQ
-895 YFDNWEHNY
+895 YFDHWDYNN

-917 LDKFLGNVGR
+917 LDKFLGTVGR

-951 DAGFMHLD
+951 DSGFMHLD

-969 EGVLKIA
+969 EGVLKIG

-1004 KGKSCQPA
+1004 KGKSCQSA

-1064 GNPTEGVLSDGF
+1064 GNPTEIMHSDDF
-1076 ASGKTHDPSNLF
+1076 TSGKTHDPSNLF
-1088 GSYKRSELQQPPD
+1088 GPSKRSELLQPPE
-1101 FMVNAMHISSLDS
+1101 FMVNATHSSSLDL

-1129 VHQVLQL
+1129 VHQVLEL
-1136 EGMQWVSHQRAAP
+1136 EGLQWVGHHRAAP
-1149 ATVYEGNWGPA
+1149 ATVYEGNWGP
-1160 DMFPISE
+1160 DEELIP

>member
-45 RSSPQSLSPESPH
+45 RSNSQHSQNSLSPESPH
-58 QTSPQSPCQSP
+58 QASPQSP
-69 CRRFGATPQNQHS
+69 CRRFGATPQNQQL

-89 APPNNGILHPA
+89 APPHANGAPHSSA

-113 SAKAGKTSPSRQLT
+113 SAKACKTSPSRPFT
-127 RTRTSPRSPL
+127 RARASPKSPL

-142 TAPDSGNSLP
+142 MAPDNGNSLP
-152 AMPAPSVIDATG
+152 AMSSPSVIDASG
-164 QENNALGATSPL
+164 QENNALGATSPI
-176 TVSPDKR
+176 TVSPVKR
-183 SSLHLEA
+183 RSLQLDVA
-190 PGSSPTAFIKSL
+190 GSSPTSFLKSL
-202 DGHYEFQMVPNNG
+202 DSSSDNQMVPNNG

-228 PSQESP
+228 PSQGSP
-234 VAKRRSLHGISVLGQ
+234 VAKRRSLHGISGLGQ
-249 NEDQNVFGS
+249 NEDQNIFGA

-270 DASTEYEIAG
+270 DSSTEYEIAG
-280 TTGSPFRDPLP
+280 TSGSPFRDPLP
-291 SPTPTNSNVPKRS
+291 SPTPTTTNVPKRS

-327 ERQLAQMSAEYSPV
+327 ERQLAQMSSEYSPV
-341 RSRPRLSQ
+341 RSRPRLSL
-349 DQFVPPAV
+349 DQFVPPSV

-363 ASTTPASKPP
+363 
-373 TFITDVDY
+373 
-381 ETNPLSTTPTSQ
+381 
-393 PPSFASADTG
+393 
-403 YEPTHVST
+403 VST
-411 TPTSKPPIFGVDKG
+411 TPTSKPPTFIGDKG

-446 ETPMYAPVA
+446 ETPIYAPVA
-455 RVPDRQRSHIFSRSL
+455 RMPDRPRPHLFSKSL

-480 NDMARAMATPSQ
+480 NDMSKAMATPS
-492 NHLWVGAFN
+492 NNSLWVGAFN
-501 STGLISKVNRNLEED
+501 STGLISKVNRNPEED

-528 KKHSNPFATFPHRPG
+528 KKHSNPFATFPPPAGSAMKKRG
-543 RVNNRN
+543 NNRN
-549 SFGGIP
+549 SFGGMP

-561 GGTQVPNSNPFSRPG
+561 GGAQGPSSFGRPG

-587 SRGARRG
+587 SRNARRG

-600 GDEHNLFNDT
+600 GDEHKLFGDT
-610 LDFST
+610 IDFST

-637 SEHSFES
+637 SEYSFES
-644 PQDNHSPTANRV
+644 PHDNLSPTANRTL
-656 IHAPTPIFG
+656 HSTTPVGSI
-665 NPVPREAT
+665 PREAT
-673 CKSGSAAPNALAG
+673 S
-686 SIDNS
+686 
-691 SRPLRA
+691 
-697 GCLYSPSSHLPLSS
+697 
-711 LSRSRARR
+711 
-719 GLHSPSPL
+719 
-727 STVSLRHSISS
+727 
-738 PTQTFTKSKL
+738 
-748 SVSASPLDGR
+748 SPLDGR
-758 RTPQTPARAGDSF
+758 RTPQTPRESLLPLDTSRLSISQLGDTF
-771 SDNMA
+771 SDNMP

-783 GRDLRSSTSLLVT
+783 GRELRSSTSLLVT
-796 PVNVRTSN
+796 PVNARTSN
-804 VDLDVSLSSRFEK
+804 IDIDASLSSRFDK
-817 VEQIGKGEFSL
+817 VEQIGKGEFSV
-828 VYRVTQV
+828 VYRVTRTDHEQ
-835 DQQKMT
+835 T
-841 FDDFIATP
+841 AFGSISTTP
-849 SKSPTKGKVFAVK
+849 CSRSPAKDRVYAVK
-862 KSKQPFQGPRD
+862 KSKHPFQGPKDRD
-873 RETKLREAEI
+873 TKVREAEI
-883 LKALSHSEHVVQ
+883 LSVLSHSEHVVQ
-895 YFDNWEHNY
+895 YFDNWEHNN

-951 DAGFMHLD
+951 DSGFMHLD

-1004 KGKSCQPA
+1004 KGKSCQSA

-1050 LTWNPSIEVQRDAT
+1050 LTWNPSVEVQRDAT
-1064 GNPTEGVLSDGF
+1064 GNPTETIHSDDF
-1076 ASGKTHDPSNLF
+1076 TSGKTHDPSNLF
-1088 GSYKRSELQQPPD
+1088 GLCKRSELQQAPE
-1101 FMVNAMHISSLDS
+1101 FMVNPTHCSSLDS
-1114 IVRWMTAQEPSERPT
+1114 IVRWMTAQEPNERPSGY
-1129 VHQVLQL
+1129 QVLQL
-1136 EGMQWVSHQRAAP
+1136 EGLQWVGHHRAAP
-1149 ATVYEGNWGPA
+1149 ATVYEGNWGP
-1160 DMFPISE
+1160 DMFSV
-1167 ISIAEGGDSDTE
+1167 SIAEGGDSDTE

>member
-1 MSFSNSSGGTLALPS
+1 MSFSNSSGGTIALPS

-45 RSSPQSLSPESPH
+45 RSNSPSSLSPESPH
-58 QTSPQSPCQSP
+58 QTSPQSPC
-69 CRRFGATPQNQHS
+69 RRFGATPQNQQP

-89 APPNNGILHPA
+89 APPHAYGAPSSA

-113 SAKAGKTSPSRQLT
+113 SAKASKTSPSRALT
-127 RTRTSPRSPL
+127 RGRVPPKSPL
-137 KRALN
+137 KRALI

-152 AMPAPSVIDATG
+152 ALPAPSVIDTTG
-164 QENNALGATSPL
+164 QENKVFGATSP
-176 TVSPDKR
+176 VAASPEKR
-183 SSLHLEA
+183 HSLPLDIS
-190 PGSSPTAFIKSL
+190 GSSPTAFLKSF
-202 DGHYEFQMVPNNG
+202 DINTDNNMAPNSG

-228 PSQESP
+228 PSQGSP
-234 VAKRRSLHGISVLGQ
+234 VAKRRSLHGISALGHS
-249 NEDQNVFGS
+249 EDQNIFGS
-258 NTTSSQSFFIHE
+258 NTTSSQSFYIHE
-270 DASTEYEIAG
+270 DSSTEYEIAG
-280 TTGSPFRDPLP
+280 TSESPFQDPLP
-291 SPTPTNSNVPKRS
+291 SPTPTTTTMSASTTVPKRS

-312 QQRYGERGSWGRRSG
+312 QQRYGERGSWGRRTG
-327 ERQLAQMSAEYSPV
+327 ERQLAQFSAEYSPV
-341 RSRPRLSQ
+341 RSRPRLSM
-349 DQFVPPAV
+349 DQFIPPPA

-363 ASTTPASKPP
+363 TTG
-373 TFITDVDY
+373 TFA
-381 ETNPLSTTPTSQ
+381 TPN
-393 PPSFASADTG
+393 
-403 YEPTHVST
+403 VST
-411 TPTSKPPIFGVDKG
+411 TPTSKPPATSLFGDKG

-446 ETPMYAPVA
+446 ETPIYAPVA
-455 RVPDRQRSHIFSRSL
+455 RMPDRPRQHLFSRSL

-480 NDMARAMATPSQ
+480 NDVTRTMATPSNAQ
-492 NHLWVGAFN
+492 LWVGAFN
-501 STGLISKVNRNLEED
+501 STGLISKVNRNPEEE
-516 ADKKMAP
+516 ANKKMAP

-528 KKHSNPFATFPHRPG
+528 KKHSNPFATFPPPAGSAMKKRG
-543 RVNNRN
+543 NNRN
-549 SFGGIP
+549 SFGGVP
-555 STPFSN
+555 STPF
-561 GGTQVPNSNPFSRPG
+561 GNSIQGPGSFGRAG

-587 SRGARRG
+587 SRSARRG

-600 GDEHNLFNDT
+600 GDEHTLFDNIT
-610 LDFST
+610 DFST

-631 PSLSKV
+631 PNLSKV

-644 PQDNHSPTANRV
+644 PHINHSPTANRTL
-656 IHAPTPIFG
+656 HAPTPVLGSSI
-665 NPVPREAT
+665 PREAT
-673 CKSGSAAPNALAG
+673 S
-686 SIDNS
+686 
-691 SRPLRA
+691 
-697 GCLYSPSSHLPLSS
+697 
-711 LSRSRARR
+711 
-719 GLHSPSPL
+719 
-727 STVSLRHSISS
+727 
-738 PTQTFTKSKL
+738 
-748 SVSASPLDGR
+748 SPLDGR
-758 RTPQTPARAGDSF
+758 RTPQTPRESLLPLDTSRLSISQAGDAF
-771 SDNMA
+771 SDNM
-776 PPVTPTA
+776 PPPSTPTG
-783 GRDLRSSTSLLVT
+783 GRDLRSSTSILVT
-796 PVNVRTSN
+796 PVNVRTN
-804 VDLDVSLSSRFEK
+804 NLDIDASLSSRFEK
-817 VEQIGKGEFSL
+817 VEQIGMGEFST
-828 VYRVTQV
+828 VYRVTQA
-835 DQQKMT
+835 DRPMT
-841 FDDFIATP
+841 FDELIATP
-849 SKSPTKGKVFAVK
+849 RDQSRSPAKGSVYAVK

-873 RETKLREAEI
+873 RETKIREAQI
-883 LKALSHSEHVVQ
+883 LQSLSHSEHVVQ
-895 YFDNWEHNY
+895 YFDHWEHSY

-917 LDKFLGNVGR
+917 LDRFLGHVGR

-1004 KGKSCQPA
+1004 KGKSCQSA

-1064 GNPTEGVLSDGF
+1064 GNPTEAMHSDDF
-1076 ASGKTHDPSNLF
+1076 TAGKTHDPSNLF
-1088 GSYKRSELQQPPD
+1088 GSLKRSELQQPPE
-1101 FMVNAMHISSLDS
+1101 FMVNPVHDSSLDS
-1114 IVRWMTAQEPSERPT
+1114 IVRWMTAQEPNDRPS
-1129 VHQVLQL
+1129 VHQVLQI
-1136 EGMQWVSHQRAAP
+1136 EGMQWVAHQRAAP
-1149 ATVYEGNWGPA
+1149 ATVYEGNWGPDDVEA
-1160 DMFPISE
+1160 EMFPV
-1167 ISIAEGGDSDTE
+1167 SIVEGDSDTE